1 MTAMAQPLVRA
12 GFIGCGNHSSRNLY
26 PSLRY
31 APIDLIAVC
40 DLVAEKAERN
50 ARLFG
55 VRHAYTDYRRMLD
68 EQELDAVFIVGG
80 PVVHYEL
87 GLEVL
92 GRGYH
97 VFIEKPPCHTL
108 AEADRLLVASRAA
121 NRNLMVGFMKRFAPA
136 YLKAREIT
144 RSPEF
149 GGIAQLHIR
158 FGHWAVTDYHHM
170 LTNMHSHMLDL
181 GRYFAGEIARLHV
194 EKYLDDMGAA
204 AAITARYQ
212 SGAVGT
218 FIFDAHQPRIQERME
233 VSGGGNLVIV
243 DDVVRLEHRKGERP
257 ADPDYPT
264 FVMTDR
270 QSWQPEFAVPNLQQ
284 TSVFLQG
291 YVGEIREFAQAIL
304 EGRPTS
310 VTARDAVEVMRLIEA
325 IERVDEGTIEIASVT
340 SSGLRGA

>member
-1 MTAMAQPLVRA
+1 VTAMAQQLVRV
-12 GFIGCGNHSSRNLY
+12 GFIGCGNHASRNLY
-26 PSLRY
+26 SSLRY

-55 VRHAYTDYRRMLD
+55 ARHVYTDYRHMLD

-87 GLEVL
+87 GLDVL
-92 GRGYH
+92 RHGYH

-108 AEADRLLVASRAA
+108 AEAEALLEASRAV

-136 YLKAREIT
+136 YLKAKEIT
-144 RSPEF
+144 QSPGF
-149 GGIAQLHIR
+149 GGVAQVHFR

-170 LTNMHSHMLDL
+170 LTNMHSHILDL
-181 GRYFAGEIARLHV
+181 GRYFAGEIVRLHV
-194 EKYLDDMGAA
+194 EKYVDGMGAA
-204 AAITARYQ
+204 AAITAKYR

-233 VSGGGNLVIV
+233 ISGGGHLVIV
-243 DDVVRLEHRKGERP
+243 DDVTHVEHRQGERP
-257 ADPDYPT
+257 ADPDFPT
-264 FVMTDR
+264 FAMSDR
-270 QSWQPEFAVPNLQQ
+270 QYWQPEFAVPNLQQ
-284 TSVFLQG
+284 TSAYLQG
-291 YVGEIREFAQAIL
+291 YVGEIREFVQAIL

-325 IERVDEGTIEIASVT
+325 IERVDEGTIEIASGT
-340 SSGLRGA
+340 CDQERGG